1 VTLAELRQ
9 ALADALGDGRVGVP
23 VAARIHCQL
32 DDPQCD
38 LLAGLASL
46 LALSEG
52 ALSPERGARLFARY
66 GDDPRQLS
74 VLVSYASGQTS
85 FVTIGCG
92 AAADPALHLLL
103 VGNRGIVRLEGAEQ
117 FDPAGEPPARGDD
130 LKRWRRPV
138 EQSLRDGASIEI

>member
-9 ALADALGDGRVGVP
+9 TLDDALGGGSVGVP

-46 LALSEG
+46 LALAEG
-52 ALSPERGARLFARY
+52 ALSPERAARLFARHS
-66 GDDPRQLS
+66 DDPRQLS
-74 VLVSYASGQTS
+74 VLVSYSSGQTS

-92 AAADPALHLLL
+92 AAAEPALHLLL
-103 VGNRGIVRLEGAEQ
+103 VGNRGVVRLEGAEQ
-117 FDPAGEPPARGDD
+117 FDPAGGPPTRGDD

-138 EQSLRDGASIEI
+138 ERSLRDGASIEV